1 MGCRQ
6 IMFIACLLVSFA
18 GISFA
23 QTSQPPPAPQ
33 EDIIKALGTLKLE
46 HLKKVVP
53 AGTVNPIR
61 PEYGSHLAKVGAVT
75 RFTEPGGQ
83 VAYYFNHAGIL
94 VSAQATAKRPIPKE
108 KLLREIKG
116 LNFKKYPPNTLSA
129 AFVRRSPHVVQGF
142 YLDKAEKNVVLTTY
156 DFLPR

>member
-18 GISFA
+18 GISFS
-23 QTSQPPPAPQ
+23 QTSQPPPAKQ

-46 HLKKVVP
+46 DLKKAVP
-53 AGTVNPIR
+53 SGAVNPIR
-61 PEYGSHLAKVGAVT
+61 PESGSHLAKAGAVT
-75 RFTEPGGQ
+75 RFTEPGGR
-83 VAYYFNHAGIL
+83 VAYYFNQAGIL
-94 VSAQATAKRPIPKE
+94 VSAQATAKRPLPKE
-108 KLLREIKG
+108 KVLREIKG
-116 LNFKKYPPNTLSA
+116 LNFKKYPPNNLSA

-142 YLDKAEKNVVLTTY
+142 YLDKAEKNVVITTY